1 MDFLQKK
8 IAQKILVINLQGAA
22 IRNSM
27 VAQRSTMHLSSF
39 AATLFVVL
47 LPQEENHL
55 HVRVQA
61 YM

>member
-1 MDFLQKK
+1 
-8 IAQKILVINLQGAA
+8 
-22 IRNSM
+22 
-27 VAQRSTMHLSSF
+27 MHLSAF
-39 AATLFVVL
+39 AATLFAVL